1 MLINKSRGNDAK
13 PLAQLFNE
21 LLGGSDVLRTET
33 LLCERKKMERPKSR
47 EVNKIY
53 ETQEGNEA
61 YKTQEAPTIYKSH
74 KIPLRFL
81 KAINTC

>member
-1 MLINKSRGNDAK
+1 MSYSGEVMFSELKHCFAKEKWRG
-13 PLAQLFNE
+13 
-21 LLGGSDVLRTET
+21 
-33 LLCERKKMERPKSR
+33 MSR